1 VVILAR
7 HGAAGRK
14 MGVPLA
20 PFLGLGAVAALF
32 WGDRL
37 LHLWLH

>member
-1 VVILAR
+1 
-7 HGAAGRK
+7 